1 MTRMTPHER
10 LRTALGGGVPDRV
23 PVVPKIWVDLAAAL
37 TGTELRQ
44 VVDDPM
50 TAMRV
55 IVDAGVDLGVDGVR
69 AFHFPPRLTEERDG
83 ALYEIDGQGRTLG
96 VIDTGGGLGTQLED
110 VADYRVDDPVTMAYH
125 NFRDPP
131 EPPVRSVAEAARIA
145 VPDGRLFDE
154 LGWGDRLRAVASLV
168 GDSTTL
174 IGDCSSA
181 TFGFYIYLR
190 GGMERA
196 MLDILDEPKLVQ
208 AGMEK
213 GVAIAVAKGKYAID
227 HGLDILRL
235 NDSVANMSVMS
246 PTHWREFVF
255 PHMKAVCDELHAYD
269 PDVLIYCHIC
279 GNVLP
284 VLEPLV
290 DTGVDCIA
298 PLDPLGGFTPG
309 DARRVVGD
317 SVSLMG
323 GVDTLSFVNNPPLA
337 VLEESRRCIVEAGA
351 NGGFVLGS
359 GCVIPRIARRDCLE
373 AHVMAAHEFGT
384 YTNGALGSV

>member
-1 MTRMTPHER
+1 MTPHER
-10 LRTALGGGVPDRV
+10 LYTAIAGGVPDRV

-37 TGTELRQ
+37 TGTDLRR
-44 VVDDPM
+44 VVEDPM
-50 TAMRV
+50 AAMRV
-55 IVDAGVDLGVDGVR
+55 IVDAGMDLGVDGVR
-69 AFHFPPRLTEERDG
+69 VFHFPPRLTEARDG
-83 ALYEIDGQGRTLG
+83 ALYEVNSRGRTLG
-96 VIDTGGGLGTQLED
+96 VIDTGGGLATRLED
-110 VADYRVDDPVTMAYH
+110 AADYRLDDPVTMSYH
-125 NFRDPP
+125 NFWDAP
-131 EPPVRSVAEAARIA
+131 EPPVRSVADVARIA
-145 VPDGRLFDE
+145 IPDGQLFDE
-154 LGWGDRLRAVASLV
+154 LGWGDRLRAVADEAV
-168 GDSTTL
+168 ERTTL

-196 MLDILDEPKLVQ
+196 MLDVLDEPKLVH

-227 HGLDILRL
+227 QGLRILRL

-255 PHMKAVCDELHAYD
+255 PHMKTVCDELHAYD
-269 PDVLIYCHIC
+269 SDVLIYCHIC

-290 DTGVDCIA
+290 ETGVDCIA

-309 DARRVVGD
+309 DARAVVGD

-323 GVDTLSFVNNPPLA
+323 GVDTLSFVNEPPLA
-337 VLEESRRCIVEAGA
+337 VLEESRRCIDEAGR

-359 GCVIPRIARRDCLE
+359 GCVIPRTARRDCIE
-373 AHVMAAHEFGT
+373 AHVMAAREFGT
-384 YTNGALGSV
+384 YTDGTLDIGQ